1 MKTILVIFSCYQR
14 CFLLIGISIL
24 VSSCCGIKRIFNK
37 NACPP
42 PAPECV
48 VDIPSH
54 ILDLASNNAPLV
66 FLHEDDQ
73 HGPSSV
79 EWYLE
84 RVELRYGK
92 FKTRNNLTE
101 STKLIAAKGTLSAN
115 SVGDQQYQGNKSG
128 DPDKPFCK
136 KIEEDE
142 RSDFFMDI
150 PVDDQENTRKGDLKN
165 APCYCHITK
174 SSENIWHINYLFF
187 YPYNA
192 DIVDRD
198 NLIRATAGKSS
209 FKPTSPYELG
219 SHEGDWEYFA
229 IEYND
234 NVGEIEKAFYS
245 AHSSEGKW
253 YKQGN
258 YPVDETTG
266 QPIVYVANKSHA
278 NYTTIGDHDR
288 TINVLGVKIDIPP
301 DRTSGQGFQ
310 WSCHNRLKF
319 LHQTQPKWLN
329 FNGRWG
335 RFDDPDFLPFGKP
348 PFGPATKGYW

>member
-1 MKTILVIFSCYQR
+1 MI
-14 CFLLIGISIL
+14 
-24 VSSCCGIKRIFNK
+24 VSSCCGIKRIFNE

-42 PAPECV
+42 PKPECV

-54 ILDLASNNAPLV
+54 ILDLASKHAPLI
-66 FLHEDDQ
+66 FLHEDDIY
-73 HGPSSV
+73 GPSSV

-84 RVELRYGK
+84 RVELRHGK
-92 FKTRNNLTE
+92 LKTRNNPTELTE
-101 STKLIAAKGTLSAN
+101 LIAAKGTINAS
-115 SVGDQQYQGNKSG
+115 SVGAQVYKGHKSGNSNKS
-128 DPDKPFCK
+128 FCT
-136 KIEEDE
+136 KIEEEE

-150 PVDDQENTRKGDLKN
+150 PADGEANTRKGDIKN

-192 DIVDRD
+192 DIVDKE
-198 NLIRATAGKSS
+198 NLIEATKGGSS
-209 FKPTSPYELG
+209 VKPNSPYALG

-229 IEYND
+229 IEYNE
-234 NVGEIEKAFYS
+234 NEGEIKRAFYS

-266 QPIVYVANKSHA
+266 QPIIYVANKSHA
-278 NYTTIGDHDR
+278 NYTTVGDHDR
-288 TINVLGVKIDIPP
+288 TVNILKVKIKIPA
-301 DRTSGQGFQ
+301 DQTSEQGLQ
-310 WSCHNRLKF
+310 WNCHNRLEF

-335 RFDDPDFLPFGKP
+335 RFDDPDLLPFGKP
-348 PFGPATKGYW
+348 PSGPATKGYW